1 MANILVMFYVCAEI
15 DYAQV
20 EATLKSHRGTGC
32 DQRQIESRT
41 INYTKEQTI
50 RGSLTLVNWTREDA
64 LKTILGCFDLLL
76 LVFLLIP
83 VPNNM

>member
-41 INYTKEQTI
+41 INYEGTNYSGIINSRQLDK
-50 RGSLTLVNWTREDA
+50 G
-64 LKTILGCFDLLL
+64 GCFENYSGLL
-76 LVFLLIP
+76 
-83 VPNNM
+83 